1 MFKILCMSKVSVIV
15 PVHNTVEYI
24 EACVHSL
31 RQQTLDDIEIILVEN
46 ASDDGSLERCHELAL
61 ADKRI
66 KVIHS
71 DIGDL
76 SHARNLGIEHA
87 SSEYIAFV
95 DSDDTVAKEM
105 YQVLLGIAEE
115 HDLDIVYS
123 NVVKIYDSSPPKYTY
138 TEDGTITVMTPKE
151 MLMRNFMHKINT
163 NACSMLVR
171 RSLFQNLRFPE
182 FMYFEDRAFTFR
194 LIAASSRTGYINK
207 SFYNYYQR
215 QGSIIH
221 LRNWK
226 MYYDYADSD
235 RIRLQFINSS
245 DMFSHEEK
253 LKLSEKSAD
262 SLIRKIR
269 HLYVMAKSESQKEQL
284 REMIHSMSYIPSECR
299 LPLKARVIRKFI
311 KMYSQK

>member
-1 MFKILCMSKVSVIV
+1 MFFPKVSVII
-15 PVHNTVEYI
+15 PVYNLANYIENTV
-24 EACVHSL
+24 ASL
-31 RQQTLDDIEIILVEN
+31 LAQTYQNIEIILVEN
-46 ASDDGSLERCHELAL
+46 ASSDGSLERCRELAL

-66 KVIHS
+66 KVLHS

-76 SHARNLGIEHA
+76 SHARNLGIECA
-87 SSEYIAFV
+87 SSEYVAFV
-95 DSDDTVAKEM
+95 DSDDTVAEDM

-123 NVVKIYDSSPPKYTY
+123 NVVKVYDNCPPKYTY
-138 TEDGTITVMTPKE
+138 SEDGTITIMTPKE

-163 NACSMLVR
+163 NACSMLVK

-194 LIAASSRTGYINK
+194 LIAAASRTGYINK

-215 QGSIIH
+215 PGSIIH

-235 RIRLQFINSS
+235 RIRLKFINSS
-245 DMFSHEEK
+245 DMFSDEEK

-269 HLYVMAKSESQKEQL
+269 HLYFMAKSESQKEQL
-284 REMIHSMSYIPSECR
+284 REMIQSMSCIPPECH
-299 LPLKARVIRKFI
+299 LPLKARIIRMFI
-311 KMYSQK
+311 KKYSHK